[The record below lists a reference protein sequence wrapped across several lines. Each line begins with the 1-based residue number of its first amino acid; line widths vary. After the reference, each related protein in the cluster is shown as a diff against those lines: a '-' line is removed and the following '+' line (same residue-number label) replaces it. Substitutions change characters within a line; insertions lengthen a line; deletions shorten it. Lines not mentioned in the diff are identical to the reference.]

1 MACTCTGEF
10 ANINATLNTLQNGFN
25 TLTGNILYNYNE
37 LIRISSQQSNIFGT
51 LTNGNANI
59 VTGNLIITNFTNIS
73 KNLFI
78 NNGNININKDIFL
91 SNVIT
96 LGTDNGLLGES
107 LRSSGTSLLPI
118 WNTPIIVST
127 TQTLTGTSQAQFI
140 GIPSWVN
147 QITMVIN
154 GASTVD
160 GGDPIVR
167 VGTSA
172 GYVTSGY
179 LGATRGNNGA
189 TTQSYITGIRLW
201 NTTVWDPT
209 YILYSTLVLYHMGSN
224 IWVFEVSSSQSNNTF
239 AATGTGSITLPNI
252 LDRIVFFTG
261 AGALPNEFDAGT
273 VNIQYN

>member
-1 MACTCTGEF
+1 MTCTCTGEF
-10 ANINATLNTLQNGFN
+10 ANINATLNTLQNDFN
-25 TLTGNILYNYNE
+25 NLTGNILYNYNQ
-37 LIRISSQQSNIFGT
+37 LTRISSQQSNIFGT

-78 NNGNININKDIFL
+78 NNGNINVNKDIFL
-91 SNVIT
+91 SNVLT
-96 LGTDNGLLGES
+96 LGTDNGLFGES
-107 LRSSGTSLLPI
+107 LRSSGASVLPV
-118 WNTPIIVST
+118 WNTPIIVRT
-127 TQTLTGTSQAQFI
+127 TQTLTGTSQAEFT

-189 TTQSYITGIRLW
+189 ATQSYITGIRLW
-201 NTTVWDPT
+201 NSTTWDIT
-209 YILYSTLVLYHMGSN
+209 GILYTTLVLYHMGSN
-224 IWVFEVSSSQSNNTF
+224 IWIFELTSSRSDNTY
-239 AATGTGSITLPNI
+239 AATGSGSITLPGI

-261 AGALPNEFDAGT
+261 TGALPNAFDAGS